1 MFELDT
7 RRIKKLNNL
16 EYSNGGVVYWMQRDR
31 RSNNNWALV
40 HAQNIAIRLKAPL
53 TVFYSLNGNF
63 SDANNR
69 QYGFL
74 LKGLVDTIKELEK
87 YKIPFHIRRGDAIS
101 AIKKYISK
109 ANTGYLITDFSPLRV
124 YKNRV
129 AKLVS
134 TINIPFEIVDA
145 HNIVPTWVVSE
156 KQEFAAHTLRRKIH
170 LLLDEFMHPIP
181 KIISHPFFDKKN
193 EYEQFKPN
201 AILKNLRIDNSVQEI
216 SWLKPGEQNG
226 IKVLQSFI
234 RDRFDISGELR
245 NNPTKNNLSNL
256 SPYIHFGQISA
267 QYIANEINNLED
279 SDGKNNF
286 LEQLIVRR
294 ELAENFCFYNKN
306 YDSFDGFHAWA
317 KKTLNEHRSDKR
329 EYLYSKIEF
338 ENANTHDDLW
348 NAAQFEMVEKG
359 KMHGFMRMYWAKK
372 ILEWTP
378 DPESALQIAIDL
390 NDKYQ
395 LDGRDPNGYT
405 GIAWSIG
412 GIHDRPW
419 FERPVFG
426 KVRFMNY
433 NGCKRKFKIND
444 YIQNNALNAQLSV

>member
-7 RRIKKLNNL
+7 RRIKKLNKL

-63 SDANNR
+63 SGGNNR

-101 AIKKYISK
+101 SIKKYISK

-181 KIISHPFFDKKN
+181 KIIPHPFFDKKN

-294 ELAENFCFYNKN
+294 ELAENFCFYNRIMEN
-306 YDSFDGFHAWA
+306 YLH
-317 KKTLNEHRSDKR
+317 
-329 EYLYSKIEF
+329 
-338 ENANTHDDLW
+338 
-348 NAAQFEMVEKG
+348 
-359 KMHGFMRMYWAKK
+359 
-372 ILEWTP
+372 
-378 DPESALQIAIDL
+378 
-390 NDKYQ
+390 
-395 LDGRDPNGYT
+395 
-405 GIAWSIG
+405 
-412 GIHDRPW
+412 
-419 FERPVFG
+419 
-426 KVRFMNY
+426 
-433 NGCKRKFKIND
+433 
-444 YIQNNALNAQLSV
+444 

>member
-7 RRIKKLNNL
+7 RRIKKLNKL

-63 SDANNR
+63 SDGNNR

-87 YKIPFHIRRGDAIS
+87 YNIPFHIRRGDAIS

-134 TINIPFEIVDA
+134 EINIPFEIVDA
-145 HNIVPTWVVSE
+145 HNIVPTWTVSE

-181 KIISHPFFDKKN
+181 KIIPHPFLDKKN

-201 AILKNLRIDNSVQEI
+201 VILKNLRIDNSVQEI

-256 SPYIHFGQISA
+256 SPYIHFGQTSA

>member
-63 SDANNR
+63 SDGNNR

-101 AIKKYISK
+101 SIKKYISK

-134 TINIPFEIVDA
+134 EINIPFEIVDA
-145 HNIVPTWVVSE
+145 HNIVPTWAVSE

-181 KIISHPFFDKKN
+181 KIIPHPFLDKKN

-201 AILKNLRIDNSVQEI
+201 VILKNLRIDNSVQEI

-279 SDGKNNF
+279 SNGKSTF

-306 YDSFDGFHAWA
+306 YDSFEGFHAWA

-329 EYLYSKIEF
+329 EFLYSKIEF

-426 KVRFMNY
+426 KIRFMNY

>member
-63 SDANNR
+63 NDGNNR

-101 AIKKYISK
+101 SIKKYISK

-134 TINIPFEIVDA
+134 EINIPFEIVDA
-145 HNIVPTWVVSE
+145 HNIVPTWTVSE

-181 KIISHPFFDKKN
+181 KIIPHPFLDKKN

-201 AILKNLRIDNSVQEI
+201 VILKNLRIDNSVQEI

>member
-7 RRIKKLNNL
+7 RRIKKLNKL

-63 SDANNR
+63 SDGNNR

-87 YKIPFHIRRGDAIS
+87 YNIPFHIRRGDAIS

-181 KIISHPFFDKKN
+181 KIIPHPFLDKKN

-201 AILKNLRIDNSVQEI
+201 VILKNLRIDNSVQEI

-267 QYIANEINNLED
+267 QHIANEINNLED

-317 KKTLNEHRSDKR
+317 KKTLNEHRSYKR

>member
-7 RRIKKLNNL
+7 RRIKKLNKL

-53 TVFYSLNGNF
+53 TVFYSLNGNS
-63 SDANNR
+63 SDGNNR

-101 AIKKYISK
+101 SIKKYISK

-134 TINIPFEIVDA
+134 EINIPFEIVDA
-145 HNIVPTWVVSE
+145 HNIVPTWTVSE

-181 KIISHPFFDKKN
+181 KIIPHPFLDKKN

-201 AILKNLRIDNSVQEI
+201 VILKNLRIDNSVQEI

>member
-63 SDANNR
+63 SDGNNR

-87 YKIPFHIRRGDAIS
+87 YNIPFHIRRGDAIS

-134 TINIPFEIVDA
+134 EINIPFEIVDA
-145 HNIVPTWVVSE
+145 HNIVPTWTVSE

-181 KIISHPFFDKKN
+181 KIIPHPFLDKKN

-201 AILKNLRIDNSVQEI
+201 VILKNLRIDNSVQEI

>member
-7 RRIKKLNNL
+7 RRIKKLNKL

-63 SDANNR
+63 SDGNNR

-101 AIKKYISK
+101 SIKKYISK

-134 TINIPFEIVDA
+134 EINIPFEIVDA
-145 HNIVPTWVVSE
+145 HNIVPTWAVSE

-181 KIISHPFFDKKN
+181 KIIPHPFLDKKN

-201 AILKNLRIDNSVQEI
+201 VILKNLRIDNSVQEI

-359 KMHGFMRMYWAKK
+359 KMQGFMRMYWAKK

-426 KVRFMNY
+426 KIRFMNY

-444 YIQNNALNAQLSV
+444 YIENNALNAQLSV

>member
-7 RRIKKLNNL
+7 RRIKKLNKL

-63 SDANNR
+63 SDGNNR

-101 AIKKYISK
+101 SIKKYISK

-134 TINIPFEIVDA
+134 EINIPFEIVDA
-145 HNIVPTWVVSE
+145 HNIVPTWTVSE

-181 KIISHPFFDKKN
+181 KIIPHPFLDKKN

-201 AILKNLRIDNSVQEI
+201 VILKNLRIDNSVQEI

-317 KKTLNEHRSDKR
+317 KKTLNEHRSDTR

>member
-1 MFELDT
+1 MLELDT
-7 RRIKKLNNL
+7 RRIKKLNKL

-63 SDANNR
+63 SDGNNR

-101 AIKKYISK
+101 SIKKYISK

-134 TINIPFEIVDA
+134 EINIPFEIVDA
-145 HNIVPTWVVSE
+145 HNIVPTWTVSE

-181 KIISHPFFDKKN
+181 KIIPHPFLDKKN

-201 AILKNLRIDNSVQEI
+201 VILKNLRIDNSVQEI

-226 IKVLQSFI
+226 IKVLQTFI

-267 QYIANEINNLED
+267 QHIANEINNLED

>member
-7 RRIKKLNNL
+7 RRIKKLNKL

-63 SDANNR
+63 SDGNNR

-87 YKIPFHIRRGDAIS
+87 YKIPFQIRRGDAIS
-101 AIKKYISK
+101 SIKKYISK
-109 ANTGYLITDFSPLRV
+109 ANTVYLITDFSPLRV

-134 TINIPFEIVDA
+134 EINIPFEIVDA
-145 HNIVPTWVVSE
+145 HNIVPTWTVSE

-181 KIISHPFFDKKN
+181 KIIPHPFLDKKN

-201 AILKNLRIDNSVQEI
+201 VILKNLRIDNSVQEI

-419 FERPVFG
+419 VERPVFG

>member
-7 RRIKKLNNL
+7 RRIKKLNKL

-63 SDANNR
+63 SDGNNR

-101 AIKKYISK
+101 SIKKYISK

-134 TINIPFEIVDA
+134 EINIPFEIVDA
-145 HNIVPTWVVSE
+145 HNIIPTWTVSE

-181 KIISHPFFDKKN
+181 KIIPHPFLDKKN

-201 AILKNLRIDNSVQEI
+201 VILKNLRIDNSVQEI
-216 SWLKPGEQNG
+216 SWWKPGEQNG

-433 NGCKRKFKIND
+433 NGCKRKFKINE

>member
-7 RRIKKLNNL
+7 RRIKKLNKL

-63 SDANNR
+63 SDGNNR

-74 LKGLVDTIKELEK
+74 LKGLVDTINELEK

-101 AIKKYISK
+101 SIKKYISK

-134 TINIPFEIVDA
+134 EINIPFEIVDA
-145 HNIVPTWVVSE
+145 HNIVPTWTVSE

-181 KIISHPFFDKKN
+181 KIIPHPFLDKKN

-201 AILKNLRIDNSVQEI
+201 VILKNLRIDNSVQEI

>member
-7 RRIKKLNNL
+7 RRIKKLNNFK
-16 EYSNGGVVYWMQRDR
+16 YSCGGVVYWMQRDR
-31 RSNNNWALV
+31 RSNNNWALI
-40 HAQNIAIRLKAPL
+40 HAQNIAIKLKVSL

-74 LKGLVDTIKELEK
+74 LKGLVDTIQELK
-87 YKIPFHIRRGDAIS
+87 KHKIPFHIRRGDAIS
-101 AIKKYISK
+101 SIKKYISET
-109 ANTGYLITDFSPLRV
+109 NTGYLITDFSPLRV

-129 AKLVS
+129 AKITS
-134 TINIPFEIVDA
+134 AIKIPFEIVDA
-145 HNIVPTWVVSE
+145 HNIVPAWAVSK

-181 KIISHPFFDKKN
+181 KIIPHPFSFKTN
-193 EYEQFKPN
+193 EHEIFKPN
-201 AILKNLRIDNSVQEI
+201 SILKELKIDNSVQEI

-226 IKVLQSFI
+226 KRVLESFI
-234 RDRFDISGELR
+234 ADRFDISGELR

-256 SPYIHFGQISA
+256 SPYIHYGQISA
-267 QYIANEINNLED
+267 QYIANEINNFED
-279 SDGKNNF
+279 SKGKNSF

-294 ELAENFCFYNKN
+294 ELAENFCYYNNK

-329 EYLYSKIEF
+329 EYLYSKREF
-338 ENANTHDDLW
+338 ENANTHDELW

-378 DPESALQIAIDL
+378 DPETALQIAIEL

-444 YIQNNALNAQLSV
+444 YIKNNAQNAQLSV

>member
-63 SDANNR
+63 NDGNHR

-101 AIKKYISK
+101 SIKKYISN
-109 ANTGYLITDFSPLRV
+109 ANTGYLITDFSPLRL

-134 TINIPFEIVDA
+134 EINIPFEIVDA
-145 HNIVPTWVVSE
+145 HNIVPTWTVSE

-181 KIISHPFFDKKN
+181 KIIPHPFLDKKN

-201 AILKNLRIDNSVQEI
+201 VILKNLRIDNSVQEI

-294 ELAENFCFYNKN
+294 ELAENFCFYNKD

>member
-16 EYSNGGVVYWMQRDR
+16 DYSNGEVVYWMQRDR
-31 RSNNNWALV
+31 RSNNNWALL
-40 HAQNIAIRLKAPL
+40 HAQNIAIKLKAPL
-53 TVFYSLNGNF
+53 SVFYSLNGNF

-74 LKGLVDTIKELEK
+74 LKGLFDTIEELKK

-101 AIKKYISK
+101 SIKKYITK

-129 AKLVS
+129 AKLAS
-134 TINIPFEIVDA
+134 AINIPFEIIDA
-145 HNIVPTWVVSE
+145 HNIVPTWAVSE
-156 KQEFAAHTLRRKIH
+156 KQEFAAHTFRRKIH

-181 KIISHPFFDKKN
+181 KIIPHPFSLKKN
-193 EYEQFKPN
+193 EHEKFKPN
-201 AILKNLRIDNSVQEI
+201 VILKNLKIDNSVQEI
-216 SWLKPGEQNG
+216 SWLMPGEQNG
-226 IKVLQSFI
+226 IKVLHSFI
-234 RDRFDISGELR
+234 RDRFDVSGELR

-256 SPYIHFGQISA
+256 SPYIHYGQISA
-267 QYIANEINNLED
+267 QYIANEINDLED
-279 SDGKNNF
+279 SDGKNSF

-306 YDSFDGFHAWA
+306 YDSFNGFHPWA

-329 EYLYSKIEF
+329 EYLYSKSEF
-338 ENANTHDDLW
+338 ENAVTHDELW
-348 NAAQFEMVEKG
+348 NAAQIEMVEKG

>member
-7 RRIKKLNNL
+7 RRIKKLNKL

-63 SDANNR
+63 SDGNNR

-101 AIKKYISK
+101 SIKKYISK

-134 TINIPFEIVDA
+134 EINIPFEIVDA

-181 KIISHPFFDKKN
+181 KIIPHPFLDKKN

-201 AILKNLRIDNSVQEI
+201 VILKNLRIDNSVQEI

-279 SDGKNNF
+279 SDGKDNF

>member
-16 EYSNGGVVYWMQRDR
+16 DYSNGGVIYWMQRDR
-31 RSNNNWALV
+31 RSNNNWALL

-74 LKGLVDTIKELEK
+74 LKGLVNTIKELKK
-87 YKIPFHIRRGDAIS
+87 YKIPLHIRRGDAITS
-101 AIKKYISK
+101 IKKYISK
-109 ANTGYLITDFSPLRV
+109 ANSGYLITDFSPLRV

-129 AKLVS
+129 AKLASV
-134 TINIPFEIVDA
+134 INIPFEIVDA
-145 HNIVPTWVVSE
+145 HNIVPTWTVSE
-156 KQEFAAHTLRRKIH
+156 KQEFAAHTLRKKIH

-181 KIISHPFFDKKN
+181 KIIPHPFSDKKN
-193 EYEQFKPN
+193 EYEEFKPN
-201 AILKNLRIDNSVQEI
+201 VILKNLRIDNSVQEI

-256 SPYIHFGQISA
+256 SPYLHYGQISA

-317 KKTLNEHRSDKR
+317 KKTLNDHRSDKR
-329 EYLYSKIEF
+329 EYLYSKSEF
-338 ENANTHDDLW
+338 ENANTHDELW

-426 KVRFMNY
+426 KIRFMNY

>member
-7 RRIKKLNNL
+7 RRIKKLNKL

-63 SDANNR
+63 SDGNNR
-69 QYGFL
+69 LYGFL

-101 AIKKYISK
+101 SIKKYISK

-129 AKLVS
+129 AKLAS
-134 TINIPFEIVDA
+134 AINIPFEIIDA
-145 HNIVPTWVVSE
+145 HNIIPTWTVSE

-181 KIISHPFFDKKN
+181 KIIPHPFLDKKN

-201 AILKNLRIDNSVQEI
+201 VILKNLRIDNSVQEI

-226 IKVLQSFI
+226 IMVLQSFI

-433 NGCKRKFKIND
+433 NGCKRKFKINE

>member
-31 RSNNNWALV
+31 RSNNNWALL

-74 LKGLVDTIKELEK
+74 LKGLVDTIKELKK
-87 YKIPFHIRRGDAIS
+87 YKIPFHIRRGDANS
-101 AIKKYISK
+101 SIKKYISK
-109 ANTGYLITDFSPLRV
+109 ANTGYLVTDFSPLRV

-134 TINIPFEIVDA
+134 AINIPFEIVDA
-145 HNIVPTWVVSE
+145 HNIVPTWAVSE

-181 KIISHPFFDKKN
+181 KIIPHPFLDKKN

-201 AILKNLRIDNSVQEI
+201 VILKNLRIDNSVQEI

-256 SPYIHFGQISA
+256 SPYLHYGQISA

-317 KKTLNEHRSDKR
+317 KKTLNDHRSDKR
-329 EYLYSKIEF
+329 EYLYSKSEF
-338 ENANTHDDLW
+338 ENANTHDELW

-426 KVRFMNY
+426 KIRFMNY

>member
-63 SDANNR
+63 NDGNHR

-101 AIKKYISK
+101 SIKKYISN
-109 ANTGYLITDFSPLRV
+109 ANTGYLITDFSPLRL

-134 TINIPFEIVDA
+134 EINIPFEIVDA
-145 HNIVPTWVVSE
+145 HNIVPTWTVSE

-181 KIISHPFFDKKN
+181 KIIPHPFLDKKN

-201 AILKNLRIDNSVQEI
+201 VILKNLRIDNSVQEI